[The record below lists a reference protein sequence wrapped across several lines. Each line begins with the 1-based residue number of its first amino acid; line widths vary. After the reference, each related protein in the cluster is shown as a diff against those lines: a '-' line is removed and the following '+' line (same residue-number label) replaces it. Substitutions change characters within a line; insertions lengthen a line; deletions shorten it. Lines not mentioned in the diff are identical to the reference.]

1 MLLITARRSVHK
13 SESLTN
19 RLGGGTSR
27 APRNLDARKTLNF
40 EWFST
45 GNRVLGTHVT
55 RAGLGDCGNTSHPI
69 AGQQM
74 ARLALA
80 LALCCGA
87 AHGLGET
94 TNPECSRVRYE
105 PGNQFIFRPDRSCD
119 FEGESCDYPVDED
132 DEIEGVC
139 LKLVVEDTTQDPP
152 VSTCAQINW
161 RRVSATAES

>member
-1 MLLITARRSVHK
+1 M
-13 SESLTN
+13 
-19 RLGGGTSR
+19 
-27 APRNLDARKTLNF
+27 
-40 EWFST
+40 
-45 GNRVLGTHVT
+45 T

-139 LKLVVEDTTQDPP
+139 LKLVVEDTSQDPP

>member
-1 MLLITARRSVHK
+1 MLLASPASTIQKALQIVLAATHGDLRITSTLA
-13 SESLTN
+13 
-19 RLGGGTSR
+19 GTVY
-27 APRNLDARKTLNF
+27 F

-94 TNPECSRVRYE
+94 TNPVPECSRVRYE
-105 PGNQFIFRPDRSCD
+105 PFNFPERPDRSCD

-139 LKLVVEDTTQDPP
+139 LKLVVEDTSQDPP

>member
-1 MLLITARRSVHK
+1 MVFDWK
-13 SESLTN
+13 S
-19 RLGGGTSR
+19 R
-27 APRNLDARKTLNF
+27 
-40 EWFST
+40 
-45 GNRVLGTHVT
+45 LGTHVT

-94 TNPECSRVRYE
+94 TNPVPECSRVRYE
-105 PGNQFIFRPDRSCD
+105 PFNFPERPDRSCD

-139 LKLVVEDTTQDPP
+139 LKLVVEDTSQDPP